1 MILNFQDIQLI
12 FNALESKIDKNRA
25 AQNLYNFLQ
34 NAYSIKRERYP
45 SVSEILSMDKNNDW
59 KNLSAINLNEHRYS
73 NYSTTWFSDIDKD
86 LLQSIIENFKKEKNI
101 DFVYQLQKSI
111 LLTSDSR
118 KKMESSKY
126 YINMVVN
133 NKYGIKKPQ
142 EKEIF
147 ENLVNSQITLYQK
160 DSHKPTLALI
170 LKAIENDYPQKKV
183 LLWFKTFL
191 NKNKTIN
198 STAQKEYDTI
208 RKIIKDWDVS
218 EFFSLQEVK
227 DLFSA
232 ENGILQ
238 KKVSSLYY
246 ELDFNQLKN
255 KTKLKISD
263 IHKNVSTLVQ
273 SLSEALGNIPEFA
286 GSNANYDENSLKW
299 NIMFEKETKDYYI
312 ECINSIIDFTITS
325 KELINKNTMV
335 DKIQKTLFAVKLDKE
350 MENKEI
356 STKRNKI

>member
-12 FNALESKIDKNRA
+12 FNALERKSDKNTA
-25 AQNLYNFLQ
+25 AQNLYNFLY

-45 SVSEILSMDKNNDW
+45 NVAEILN
-59 KNLSAINLNEHRYS
+59 
-73 NYSTTWFSDIDKD
+73 IDKD
-86 LLQSIIENFKKEKNI
+86 NNWKSLHSISLKEHNYNRYTTSWFSSINKELLQSIIETFQKEKNI
-101 DFVYQLQKSI
+101 DFIYQIQKSV
-111 LLTSDSR
+111 LLGSNSR
-118 KKMESSKY
+118 RKMDESKY

-133 NKYGIKKPQ
+133 NKYGIQEPQ
-142 EKEIF
+142 QKEIF
-147 ENLVNSQITLYQK
+147 EELVNNQITLYQK

-170 LKAIENDYPQKKV
+170 LKAIQNDYPQKKV
-183 LLWFKTFL
+183 LSWFKTFL
-191 NKNKTIN
+191 SKNKTIN
-198 STAQKEYDTI
+198 STAQKEYDAI

-218 EFFSLQEVK
+218 EYFSLQEVK

-263 IHKNVSTLVQ
+263 IHRNVQSLVQ

-312 ECINSIIDFTITS
+312 ECINTIIDFTITS

-335 DKIQKTLFAVKLDKE
+335 DKIQKTLFSVKLDKE
-350 MENKEI
+350 MENKEV
-356 STKRNKI
+356 SVKRNKI